1 MEDKKQF
8 ITPSIYKR
16 LIAILVDFIVCLQ
29 FFAFF
34 QWGVTAFLNSNY
46 DYQNKLDAY
55 QEKLVEHNLGYFEID
70 IESDTKV
77 YVKYEVSEEVG
88 NAYITQEEYDARL
101 AAFNADTDALELSN
115 EVTTLST
122 IGTAVELLLAILP
135 NYLLFPLIFKNGQ
148 TLGKKLLKIGVVTD
162 KCTSLKIKDLFMRH
176 FIGLYLFEL
185 LVTYLCMFFINLP
198 VIIVLSML
206 TMLLSKNKRSIHD
219 FVANTYVVDM
229 DVTIIG

>member
-1 MEDKKQF
+1 MEEKKQF
-8 ITPSIYKR
+8 IAPSIYKR

-55 QEKLVEHNLGYFEID
+55 QEKLVEHKLGYFEID
-70 IESDTKV
+70 LESDTKV

-88 NAYITQEEYDARL
+88 DAYITQEEYDVRL
-101 AAFNADTDALELSN
+101 ASFNSDTDALSLSN

-148 TLGKKLLKIGVVTD
+148 TLGKKLLRIGVVTD

-176 FIGLYLFEL
+176 FIGFYLFEL

-198 VIIVLSML
+198 VIIVLSVL
-206 TMLLSKNKRSIHD
+206 TMMLSKNKRSIHD
-219 FVANTYVVDM
+219 YVANTYVVDM